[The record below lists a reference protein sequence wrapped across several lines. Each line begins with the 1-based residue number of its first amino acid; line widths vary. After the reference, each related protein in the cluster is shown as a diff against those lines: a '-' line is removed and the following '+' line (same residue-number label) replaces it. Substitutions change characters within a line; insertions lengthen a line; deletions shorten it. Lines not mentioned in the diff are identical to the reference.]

1 LKKQDMLL
9 YGSIIVL
16 SIVGIFIMLS
26 IGGNASYI
34 SVTIDGVYKGRY
46 ALSQDREVV
55 IEDGKGGTNT
65 LVIEDGKAYVS
76 QANCPG
82 QDCVEQGSIS
92 LNNQSIICLPHRLAI
107 IITNPKDEEIDGET
121 D

>member
-1 LKKQDMLL
+1 MKKQDMLL

-16 SIVGIFIMLS
+16 SIVGIFI
-26 IGGNASYI
+26 
-34 SVTIDGVYKGRY
+34 KGRY

-107 IITNPKDEEIDGET
+107 IITNPKDEGIDGET